1 MTDKNSIRLLWRQGD
16 SVAEIARKTGV
27 SRDTVYKYRDMDDFS
42 PEPPARR
49 AQGSKLDPYRP
60 LIESWLDDD
69 MRSGRK
75 QRHTAKRVHDRL
87 VSECGADV
95 SVSTVERCVREI
107 RARRSAEAADAQYL
121 DLVWGPGEAQADF
134 GEADFYVRGM
144 RTTLSFF
151 VMTFPYSNVGLAQVF
166 PGETSECVCQALRNV
181 FEHVGGVPTKI
192 VFDNATGVG
201 RRVGGGVRTTELFAA
216 CSAHY
221 GFRFRFCNPRSG
233 NEKGSVEN
241 KVGCVR
247 RNLFVP
253 VPQLWDAGAFNRR
266 LLERSLAMS
275 DKPHWIKGERELDL
289 FEADRLAMLGLPA
302 KPLDCVTY
310 VSRTADKKGKVS
322 VGERGRHLYSTHP
335 SLDNPGRLRSEASF
349 AAICGACPIPASSGK
364 TVRHRLNRGGD
375 RQANSALHEIA
386 RQRVM
391 RDPETAEY
399 AERARARG
407 KSDREVMR
415 YLKRYVAREAYRALM
430 HPHEIRRPED
440 ASELVAAR
448 RAAKVSQVR
457 AASILGTSEK
467 YISMLERGQ
476 RELKPIRRAY
486 EAWVEA
492 GLPLDWDRQAFEAER
507 KMDSKKHL
515 AK

>member
-1 MTDKNSIRLLWRQGD
+1 MRTESTPGARGPVFCGVDTHADSHWLYVLDWR
-16 SVAEIARKTGV
+16 
-27 SRDTVYKYRDMDDFS
+27 
-42 PEPPARR
+42 
-49 AQGSKLDPYRP
+49 
-60 LIESWLDDD
+60 
-69 MRSGRK
+69 GRK
-75 QRHTAKRVHDRL
+75 VLSRQFP
-87 VSECGADV
+87 
-95 SVSTVERCVREI
+95 
-107 RARRSAEAADAQYL
+107 ADAAGY
-121 DLVWGPGEAQADF
+121 EA
-134 GEADFYVRGM
+134 
-144 RTTLSFF
+144 L
-151 VMTFPYSNVGLAQVF
+151 
-166 PGETSECVCQALRNV
+166 
-181 FEHVGGVPTKI
+181 
-192 VFDNATGVG
+192 
-201 RRVGGGVRTTELFAA
+201 
-216 CSAHY
+216 
-221 GFRFRFCNPRSG
+221 
-233 NEKGSVEN
+233 
-241 KVGCVR
+241 
-247 RNLFVP
+247 
-253 VPQLWDAGAFNRR
+253 AGAIAAAG
-266 LLERSLAMS
+266 EPACIAMEGTS
-275 DKPHWIKGERELDL
+275 SYG
-289 FEADRLAMLGLPA
+289 AGL
-302 KPLDCVTY
+302 
-310 VSRTADKKGKVS
+310 
-322 VGERGRHLYSTHP
+322 
-335 SLDNPGRLRSEASF
+335 NPGRLRSEASF

-399 AERARARG
+399 AERARGRG

-415 YLKRYVAREAYRALM
+415 CLKRYVAREAYRALM
-430 HPHEIRRPED
+430 RPHEIRRPED

>member
-1 MTDKNSIRLLWRQGD
+1 MRRGGRGEGRPRGDVRLEARDPQEPGRVGRRGALHARGALRGGEGADLGD
-16 SVAEIARKTGV
+16 QHREVAAHHRAG
-27 SRDTVYKYRDMDDFS
+27 
-42 PEPPARR
+42 R
-49 AQGSKLDPYRP
+49 AQVEVPRHGRAEADGGAP
-60 LIESWLDDD
+60 L
-69 MRSGRK
+69 
-75 QRHTAKRVHDRL
+75 
-87 VSECGADV
+87 
-95 SVSTVERCVREI
+95 
-107 RARRSAEAADAQYL
+107 RARREAFVEAVRAEGALGAALGALADLWAAARDAAL
-121 DLVWGPGEAQADF
+121 DMERAIGASLEENCP
-134 GEADFYVRGM
+134 
-144 RTTLSFF
+144 
-151 VMTFPYSNVGLAQVF
+151 
-166 PGETSECVCQALRNV
+166 AL
-181 FEHVGGVPTKI
+181 
-192 VFDNATGVG
+192 
-201 RRVGGGVRTTELFAA
+201 
-216 CSAHY
+216 
-221 GFRFRFCNPRSG
+221 
-233 NEKGSVEN
+233 
-241 KVGCVR
+241 
-247 RNLFVP
+247 
-253 VPQLWDAGAFNRR
+253 
-266 LLERSLAMS
+266 LAMYGCGPVS
-275 DKPHWIKGERELDL
+275 AAK
-289 FEADRLAMLGLPA
+289 LAVAAG
-302 KPLDCVTY
+302 
-310 VSRTADKKGKVS
+310 
-322 VGERGRHLYSTHP
+322 
-335 SLDNPGRLRSEASF
+335 DNPGRLRSEASF

-415 YLKRYVAREAYRALM
+415 CLKRYVAREAYRALM
-430 HPHEIRRPED
+430 RPHEIRRPED

-448 RAAKVSQVR
+448 RAARVSQVR

>member
-1 MTDKNSIRLLWRQGD
+1 MQNESIPDARGPVFCGVDTHADSHWLYVLDWR
-16 SVAEIARKTGV
+16 
-27 SRDTVYKYRDMDDFS
+27 
-42 PEPPARR
+42 
-49 AQGSKLDPYRP
+49 
-60 LIESWLDDD
+60 
-69 MRSGRK
+69 GRK
-75 QRHTAKRVHDRL
+75 VLSRQFP
-87 VSECGADV
+87 
-95 SVSTVERCVREI
+95 
-107 RARRSAEAADAQYL
+107 ADAAGY
-121 DLVWGPGEAQADF
+121 E
-134 GEADFYVRGM
+134 
-144 RTTLSFF
+144 TL
-151 VMTFPYSNVGLAQVF
+151 
-166 PGETSECVCQALRNV
+166 
-181 FEHVGGVPTKI
+181 
-192 VFDNATGVG
+192 
-201 RRVGGGVRTTELFAA
+201 
-216 CSAHY
+216 
-221 GFRFRFCNPRSG
+221 
-233 NEKGSVEN
+233 
-241 KVGCVR
+241 
-247 RNLFVP
+247 
-253 VPQLWDAGAFNRR
+253 AGAIAAAG
-266 LLERSLAMS
+266 EPACIAMEGTS
-275 DKPHWIKGERELDL
+275 SYG
-289 FEADRLAMLGLPA
+289 AGL
-302 KPLDCVTY
+302 
-310 VSRTADKKGKVS
+310 
-322 VGERGRHLYSTHP
+322 
-335 SLDNPGRLRSEASF
+335 NPGRLRSEASF

-399 AERARARG
+399 AERARGRG

-415 YLKRYVAREAYRALM
+415 CLKRYVAREAYRALM
-430 HPHEIRRPED
+430 RPHEIRRPED

>member
-1 MTDKNSIRLLWRQGD
+1 MQNESIPDARGPVFCGVDTHADSHWLHVLDWR
-16 SVAEIARKTGV
+16 
-27 SRDTVYKYRDMDDFS
+27 
-42 PEPPARR
+42 
-49 AQGSKLDPYRP
+49 
-60 LIESWLDDD
+60 
-69 MRSGRK
+69 GRK
-75 QRHTAKRVHDRL
+75 VLSRQFP
-87 VSECGADV
+87 
-95 SVSTVERCVREI
+95 
-107 RARRSAEAADAQYL
+107 ADAAGY
-121 DLVWGPGEAQADF
+121 EA
-134 GEADFYVRGM
+134 
-144 RTTLSFF
+144 L
-151 VMTFPYSNVGLAQVF
+151 
-166 PGETSECVCQALRNV
+166 
-181 FEHVGGVPTKI
+181 
-192 VFDNATGVG
+192 
-201 RRVGGGVRTTELFAA
+201 
-216 CSAHY
+216 
-221 GFRFRFCNPRSG
+221 
-233 NEKGSVEN
+233 
-241 KVGCVR
+241 
-247 RNLFVP
+247 
-253 VPQLWDAGAFNRR
+253 AGAIAAAG
-266 LLERSLAMS
+266 EPACIAMEGTS
-275 DKPHWIKGERELDL
+275 SYG
-289 FEADRLAMLGLPA
+289 AGL
-302 KPLDCVTY
+302 
-310 VSRTADKKGKVS
+310 
-322 VGERGRHLYSTHP
+322 
-335 SLDNPGRLRSEASF
+335 NPGRLRSEASF

-399 AERARARG
+399 AERARGRG

-415 YLKRYVAREAYRALM
+415 CLKRYVAREAYRALM
-430 HPHEIRRPED
+430 RPHEIRRPED

>member
-1 MTDKNSIRLLWRQGD
+1 MQNESIPDARGPVFCGVDTHADSHWLYVLDWR
-16 SVAEIARKTGV
+16 
-27 SRDTVYKYRDMDDFS
+27 
-42 PEPPARR
+42 
-49 AQGSKLDPYRP
+49 
-60 LIESWLDDD
+60 
-69 MRSGRK
+69 GRK
-75 QRHTAKRVHDRL
+75 VLSRQFPADTA
-87 VSECGADV
+87 GY
-95 SVSTVERCVREI
+95 
-107 RARRSAEAADAQYL
+107 EAL
-121 DLVWGPGEAQADF
+121 
-134 GEADFYVRGM
+134 
-144 RTTLSFF
+144 
-151 VMTFPYSNVGLAQVF
+151 
-166 PGETSECVCQALRNV
+166 
-181 FEHVGGVPTKI
+181 
-192 VFDNATGVG
+192 
-201 RRVGGGVRTTELFAA
+201 
-216 CSAHY
+216 
-221 GFRFRFCNPRSG
+221 
-233 NEKGSVEN
+233 
-241 KVGCVR
+241 
-247 RNLFVP
+247 
-253 VPQLWDAGAFNRR
+253 AGAIAAAG
-266 LLERSLAMS
+266 EPACIAMEGTS
-275 DKPHWIKGERELDL
+275 SYG
-289 FEADRLAMLGLPA
+289 AGL
-302 KPLDCVTY
+302 
-310 VSRTADKKGKVS
+310 
-322 VGERGRHLYSTHP
+322 
-335 SLDNPGRLRSEASF
+335 NPGRLRSEASF

-399 AERARARG
+399 AERARGRG

-415 YLKRYVAREAYRALM
+415 CLKRYVAREAYRALM
-430 HPHEIRRPED
+430 RPHEIRRPED

>member
-1 MTDKNSIRLLWRQGD
+1 MQNESIPDARGPVFCGVDTHADSHWLYVLDWR
-16 SVAEIARKTGV
+16 
-27 SRDTVYKYRDMDDFS
+27 
-42 PEPPARR
+42 
-49 AQGSKLDPYRP
+49 
-60 LIESWLDDD
+60 
-69 MRSGRK
+69 GRK
-75 QRHTAKRVHDRL
+75 VLSRQFP
-87 VSECGADV
+87 
-95 SVSTVERCVREI
+95 
-107 RARRSAEAADAQYL
+107 ADAAGY
-121 DLVWGPGEAQADF
+121 EA
-134 GEADFYVRGM
+134 
-144 RTTLSFF
+144 L
-151 VMTFPYSNVGLAQVF
+151 
-166 PGETSECVCQALRNV
+166 
-181 FEHVGGVPTKI
+181 
-192 VFDNATGVG
+192 
-201 RRVGGGVRTTELFAA
+201 
-216 CSAHY
+216 
-221 GFRFRFCNPRSG
+221 
-233 NEKGSVEN
+233 
-241 KVGCVR
+241 
-247 RNLFVP
+247 
-253 VPQLWDAGAFNRR
+253 AGAIAAAG
-266 LLERSLAMS
+266 EPACLAMEGTS
-275 DKPHWIKGERELDL
+275 SYG
-289 FEADRLAMLGLPA
+289 AGL
-302 KPLDCVTY
+302 
-310 VSRTADKKGKVS
+310 
-322 VGERGRHLYSTHP
+322 
-335 SLDNPGRLRSEASF
+335 NPGRLRSEASF

-399 AERARARG
+399 AERARGRG

-415 YLKRYVAREAYRALM
+415 CLKRYVAREAYRALM
-430 HPHEIRRPED
+430 RPHEIRRPED

>member
-1 MTDKNSIRLLWRQGD
+1 MQNESIPDARGPVFCGVDTHADSHWLYVLDWR
-16 SVAEIARKTGV
+16 
-27 SRDTVYKYRDMDDFS
+27 
-42 PEPPARR
+42 
-49 AQGSKLDPYRP
+49 
-60 LIESWLDDD
+60 
-69 MRSGRK
+69 GRK
-75 QRHTAKRVHDRL
+75 VLSRQFP
-87 VSECGADV
+87 
-95 SVSTVERCVREI
+95 
-107 RARRSAEAADAQYL
+107 ADAAGY
-121 DLVWGPGEAQADF
+121 EA
-134 GEADFYVRGM
+134 
-144 RTTLSFF
+144 L
-151 VMTFPYSNVGLAQVF
+151 
-166 PGETSECVCQALRNV
+166 
-181 FEHVGGVPTKI
+181 
-192 VFDNATGVG
+192 
-201 RRVGGGVRTTELFAA
+201 
-216 CSAHY
+216 
-221 GFRFRFCNPRSG
+221 
-233 NEKGSVEN
+233 
-241 KVGCVR
+241 
-247 RNLFVP
+247 
-253 VPQLWDAGAFNRR
+253 AGAIAAAG
-266 LLERSLAMS
+266 EPACIAMEGTS
-275 DKPHWIKGERELDL
+275 SYG
-289 FEADRLAMLGLPA
+289 AGL
-302 KPLDCVTY
+302 
-310 VSRTADKKGKVS
+310 
-322 VGERGRHLYSTHP
+322 
-335 SLDNPGRLRSEASF
+335 NPGRLRSEVSF

-399 AERARARG
+399 AERARGRG

-415 YLKRYVAREAYRALM
+415 CLKRYVAREAYRALM
-430 HPHEIRRPED
+430 RPHEIRRPED